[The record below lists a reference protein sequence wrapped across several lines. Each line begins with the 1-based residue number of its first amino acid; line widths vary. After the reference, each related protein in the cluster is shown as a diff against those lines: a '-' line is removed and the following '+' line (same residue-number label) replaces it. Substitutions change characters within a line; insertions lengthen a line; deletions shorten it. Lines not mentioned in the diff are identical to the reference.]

1 MSYDCVCSGC
11 IPTPASIQED
21 DEIDVFEE
29 IIPDTEPF
37 YDLMRKA
44 LWSTY
49 GMRGIGNAN
58 IQYWIQAMKLRYHQ
72 INTLY
77 NAKFQAVDEW
87 LTANAQSMDM
97 ADSQTQY
104 TQVSESEDTPD
115 NPAGNTVYLS
125 DRNTVTYNGKSYG
138 GLSSETLR
146 RFIDEIPNIEEE
158 FAEEFKK
165 QFYHGI

>member
-1 MSYDCVCSGC
+1 M
-11 IPTPASIQED
+11 ED

-29 IIPDTEPF
+29 IIPDTEP
-37 YDLMRKA
+37 YYALMRKA

-58 IQYWIQAMKLRYHQ
+58 IQYWIQAMKLRYNA
-72 INTLY
+72 ISDVY
-77 NAKFQAVDEW
+77 NVKFQAWSEF
-87 LTANAQSMDM
+87 LTANALSIDM

-104 TQVSESEDTPD
+104 SQISESEDTPD

-138 GLSSETLR
+138 GLSSETLS
-146 RFIDEIPNIEEE
+146 RFMDALPSLMEQ
-158 FAEEFKK
+158 FADEFKK

>member
-1 MSYDCVCSGC
+1 M
-11 IPTPASIQED
+11 SIQED

-37 YDLMRKA
+37 YDIMRKA
-44 LWSTY
+44 LWTTY

-58 IQYWIQAMKLRYHQ
+58 IQYWIQAMKLRYFQ
-72 INTLY
+72 INTMY

-87 LTANAQSMDM
+87 LVANSSSMDM

-115 NPAGNTVYLS
+115 NPAGSTVYLS

-146 RFIDEIPNIEEE
+146 RFIDEIPNIEEQ
-158 FAEEFKK
+158 FAAEFKK

>member
-1 MSYDCVCSGC
+1 MSYDCVCSAC
-11 IPTPASIQED
+11 IPTPMSIMED

-29 IIPDTEPF
+29 IIPDTEP
-37 YDLMRKA
+37 YYTLMRKA

-58 IQYWIQAMKLRYHQ
+58 IQYWIQAMKLRYNA
-72 INTLY
+72 ISDLY
-77 NAKFQAVDEW
+77 NMKFQAWSEF
-87 LTANAQSMDM
+87 LTANAQSIDM

-104 TQVSESEDTPD
+104 SQISESEDTPD

-138 GLSSETLR
+138 GLSSETLS
-146 RFIDEIPNIEEE
+146 RFMDALPNLMEQ
-158 FAEEFKK
+158 FADEFKK

>member
-1 MSYDCVCSGC
+1 M
-11 IPTPASIQED
+11 SIQED
-21 DEIDVFEE
+21 DEIDVFEQ
-29 IIPDTEPF
+29 IIPGTEP
-37 YDLMRKA
+37 YYAIMRQA

-49 GMRGIGNAN
+49 GLRGIGNAN
-58 IQYWIQAMKLRYHQ
+58 IQYWIQAMKLRYFQ

-87 LTANAQSMDM
+87 LTANSSSMDM

-104 TQVSESEDTPD
+104 TQISENEDTPD
-115 NPAGNTVYLS
+115 NPAGSTVYLS
-125 DRNTVTYNGKSYG
+125 NRNTVTYNGKSYG

-158 FAEEFKK
+158 FAAEFKK

>member
-1 MSYDCVCSGC
+1 MSYDCVCSSC
-11 IPTPASIQED
+11 IPTPMSIQED
-21 DEIDVFEE
+21 DEMDVFEE
-29 IIPDTEPF
+29 IIPDTEPY

-44 LWSTY
+44 LWTAY

-58 IQYWIQAMKLRYHQ
+58 IQYWIQAMKLRYWQ

-87 LTANAQSMDM
+87 LTANALSMDM
-97 ADSQTQY
+97 ADSQTEY
-104 TQVSESEDTPD
+104 TQISESEDTPD
-115 NPAGNTVYLS
+115 SPAGTTVYLS
-125 DRNTVTYNGKSYG
+125 DRNTVKYNGKSYG

-146 RFIDEIPNIEEE
+146 RFIDSVPNIEEE
-158 FAEEFKK
+158 FAAEFKK